1 MNPNVE
7 YLNSFV
13 NVSEEMV
20 NELKKISVL
29 KKIDAG
35 TELVKLNE
43 VPTKLYML
51 LSGLIRCYLSTESG
65 KNFNKSFYL
74 PLSFVGALTALL
86 HKEPSKFVFEALE
99 DSEVYEIDFDK
110 FMNLCQNNPEI
121 NTMYSRILEAIY
133 TKYEKRLID
142 LISLNATD
150 RYLEL
155 KKQIPNVDKLIHQ
168 YHIASFLGITAVQLS
183 RIRKK
188 IDSD

>member
-1 MNPNVE
+1 MNPNIE
-7 YLNSFV
+7 YLNSFA
-13 NVSEEMV
+13 NISEEMIT
-20 NELKKISVL
+20 ELKKISVH

-86 HKEPSKFVFEALE
+86 QKEPSKFVFEALE

-110 FMNLCQNNPEI
+110 FMNLCQNNQEI
-121 NTMYSRILEAIY
+121 NTMYSRILEGVY
-133 TKYEKRLID
+133 TKYEKRLVD